1 MTGLSKKWLIAIVG
15 FAVLVIQLAFIS
27 SYVGALHSPEPHGL
41 GVGVLASNSQIRSL
55 SASIG
60 PSSSDFSLLPV
71 ASKAKLVQEVE
82 DAQLFAGY
90 IPSQHSSTLYVSSA
104 QGTVATS
111 LIEGVFSQ
119 VALQSHSALHT
130 ADLEPLPRNNSGGLV
145 QFYLVIGWIV
155 GAYLFAVIF
164 GLLVGMTPNGLVGYF
179 RRLPMFL
186 LYSILSGIGGATI
199 VTNAFGY
206 QQGHELS
213 IVLIGTLIVGS
224 VSLTTAA
231 LQSAG
236 GLVGTGL
243 VILGFVVVG
252 NPSAGGPWPMAM
264 LPAPWRQI
272 GGWLPNGAGL
282 NAVRDVLFFHG
293 HDLGSQ
299 ILVLGIYAA
308 VGLGLLAL
316 LSVRGRPLVEISLAS
331 RD

>member
-1 MTGLSKKWLIAIVG
+1 MTGLSRKCLIAIVG
-15 FAVLVIQLAFIS
+15 FAVLAIQLAFIG

-41 GVGVLASNSQIRSL
+41 GVGVLASKSQIRSL
-55 SASIG
+55 SASFG
-60 PSSSDFSLLPV
+60 GSSSDLSLV
-71 ASKAKLVQEVE
+71 SATSKAKLVQEVE
-82 DAQLFAGY
+82 NAQIFAGY

-104 QGTVATS
+104 QGAVASS
-111 LIEGVFSQ
+111 LIEGVFQ
-119 VALQSHSALHT
+119 RVAQQSHSILRVS
-130 ADLEPLPRNNSGGLV
+130 DLEPLPSNNSGGLV

-164 GLLVGMTPNGLVGYF
+164 GLLMGMTPKGLIGYV

-186 LYSILSGIGGATI
+186 AYSILSAIGGATI

-213 IVLIGTLIVGS
+213 IILIGTLIVAS

-231 LQSAG
+231 LQSAA

-264 LPAPWRQI
+264 LPAPWRQA
-272 GGWLPNGAGL
+272 GGLLPNGAGL

-293 HDLGSQ
+293 HDLGGQ
-299 ILVLGIYAA
+299 LLVLVIYAA
-308 VGLGLLAL
+308 FGLGLLAL
-316 LSVRGRPLVEISLAS
+316 LSLRGRPFVDISLVN